1 MLAEVGDSSHTGA
14 RIGLLTSCTQQELQC
29 PGYTQDLGRVHVL
42 LSIEVELPVSTLC
55 QLQVLGWEGFWG
67 TVGMAIVGMPFAW
80 IVPGSDIREL
90 F

>member
-1 MLAEVGDSSHTGA
+1 M
-14 RIGLLTSCTQQELQC
+14 QQELQC
-29 PGYTQDLGRVHVL
+29 SGYTQDLGRVHVL